1 MIKRWVM
8 NDLESAMRVRRG
20 VHLTGARQVGKSTL
34 ADMLDLPNAKRFTF
48 DDKFIR
54 VAAAGDP
61 TGFVKH
67 APQQTMVIDEVQKVP
82 DILDAIKIVL
92 DHDNA
97 AGQYLLTGSSNIR
110 FAKMIRDSLAGRLR
124 TIRLRPLSLGE
135 IRGNEPS
142 FLDVAFARIF
152 RDEYP
157 ELDKRSVLHL
167 AFQGGYPESRE
178 YDERDRRKWHQ
189 DYLTDILTKD
199 VSDITEIRK
208 LSVLKEMAAWLLV
221 RSAQFFTMDELS
233 SRTHISKETAET
245 YLKTLEALY
254 LFDCVPAWAK
264 SDYDLMLK
272 RPKWFATDA
281 GMMANVLEWD
291 EDSVYLDEQ
300 RNGHFVETWV
310 YQQLASL
317 ADATG
322 GYAISQYRDTKK
334 REIDFLI
341 ERTDGSV
348 LGVEVKAGTAS
359 ADDFKHLKWFGE
371 NLASGNY
378 TGIVLY
384 SGSRV
389 LRFGEGYY
397 AVPLSALGE

>member
-8 NDLESAMRVRRG
+8 SDLESAMRVRRG
-20 VHLTGARQVGKSTL
+20 VHLTGARQVGKSTM
-34 ADMLDLPNAKRFTF
+34 ADMLNLPNAKRFTF

-54 VAAAGDP
+54 MAAAGDP
-61 TGFVKH
+61 NGFVKH
-67 APQQTMVIDEVQKVP
+67 ESQQTMVIDEVQKVP

-110 FAKMIRDSLAGRLR
+110 FAKMIKDSLAGRLR
-124 TIRLRPLSLGE
+124 TIRLRSLSLGE
-135 IRGNEPS
+135 IRGNKPN
-142 FLDVAFARIF
+142 FLDVAFARTF

-178 YDERDRRKWHQ
+178 YDERNRRKWYQ

-199 VSDITEIRK
+199 VSDVTEIRK

-272 RPKWFATDA
+272 RSKWFATDA
-281 GMMANVLEWD
+281 GLMANILEWD
-291 EDSVYLDEQ
+291 EESVYLNEQ

-334 REIDFLI
+334 REIDFMV
-341 ERTDGSV
+341 ERTDGAV
-348 LGVEVKAGTAS
+348 LGIEVKAGTAS
-359 ADDFKHLKWFGE
+359 VNDFKHLKWFGE
-371 NLASGNY
+371 NLAQGDY

-384 SGSRV
+384 SGNRV
-389 LRFGEGYY
+389 LRFGNGYY